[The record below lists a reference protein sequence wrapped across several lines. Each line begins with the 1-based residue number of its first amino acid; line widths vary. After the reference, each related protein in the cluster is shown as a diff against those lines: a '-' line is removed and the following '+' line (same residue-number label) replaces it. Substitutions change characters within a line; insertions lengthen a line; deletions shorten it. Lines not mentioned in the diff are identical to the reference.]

1 MTRILIVEDNPDI
14 SAGVSDFL
22 TEHGF
27 SVSCSFSRRNALEE
41 LEHTPCDLVLL
52 DIGLPD
58 GSCYSKCTDIKSR

>member
-27 SVSCSFSRRNALEE
+27 SVSCSFQYEMLWRSWSIL
-41 LEHTPCDLVLL
+41 LV
-52 DIGLPD
+52 IWF
-58 GSCYSKCTDIKSR
+58 C